1 MRASLRGRL
10 LALAL
15 GATVLV
21 WSATVAVTWIDARHE
36 IDEVMDAHL
45 AQAATLL
52 IVQLSEDLAEI
63 EVEHAPLLHKE
74 ARRVAFQVWKDGEQ
88 LRLHS
93 ENAPNVALGGRE
105 EGFSDR
111 TVDGKGWRV
120 FTAWDPSREH
130 LVYVGERSELRSK
143 LAARMIAAV
152 LAPLLIALPL
162 LALLLWIAVRQGL
175 RPLDSLASEVGTRA
189 PDNLAPL
196 DAGRAPREVIPLIER
211 LNRLFARMAQS
222 LERERRFTAD
232 AAHELRT
239 PVAGIKAQA
248 QVAQLAASAA
258 TRDHALGQVVAG
270 ADRATRLVEQLL
282 TLARLDTADTTAFSV
297 CRLWALAAEVIA
309 DLAPLAAARNVRLEL
324 VDGDDAVVSGIPALL
339 QVLIRNLVD
348 NAVRHGATL
357 VRVAIV
363 SGRHG
368 ATLTVGDD
376 GPGIPEAERAQ
387 VLERFYRL
395 PSAGEGGSGLGLSI
409 VQRIAEIHGAAL
421 TLGAGAGGKGLRVE
435 IAFARPAQSEECQP
449 GRVTG
454 QGRGDS
460 EGSPQTD

>member
-10 LALAL
+10 LGLAL

-21 WSATVAVTWIDARHE
+21 WVATVAVTWVDARHE

-52 IVQLSEDLAEI
+52 IVQLSEDI
-63 EVEHAPLLHKE
+63 EEVETEHAPLLHKD
-74 ARRVAFQVWKDGEQ
+74 ARRVAFQIWQDGER

-93 ENAPNVALGGRE
+93 ENAPNVPLGGRE

-143 LAARMIAAV
+143 LAARMMAGV
-152 LAPLLIALPL
+152 LAPLLVALPL

-175 RPLDSLASEVGTRA
+175 RPLEALAAAVGRRD

-196 DAGRAPREVIPLIER
+196 DVGRAPREVIPLIDQ
-211 LNRLFARMAQS
+211 LNRLFGRIAQS

-239 PVAGIKAQA
+239 PVAAIKAQA
-248 QVAQLAASAA
+248 QVAQMAASAP

-270 ADRATRLVEQLL
+270 ADRASRLVEQLL
-282 TLARLDTADTTAFSV
+282 TLARLDTVDSTAFTA
-297 CRLWALAAEVIA
+297 CGLRALATEVIA
-309 DLAPLAAARNVRLEL
+309 ELTPAAVARNVRLEL
-324 VDGDDAVVSGIPALL
+324 IDGAEATVQGIPGLV
-339 QVLIRNLVD
+339 QGLIRNLVD
-348 NAVRHGATL
+348 NALRHGATL
-357 VRVAIV
+357 VQVQVVPGAD
-363 SGRHG
+363 G
-368 ATLTVGDD
+368 ATLAIVDD
-376 GPGIPEAERAQ
+376 GPGIPDTERAK
-387 VLERFYRL
+387 VLQRFYRL

-409 VQRIAEIHGAAL
+409 VQRIADIHGATLAL
-421 TLGAGAGGKGLRVE
+421 GVGEGGKGLRVDV
-435 IAFARPAQSEECQP
+435 AFPPDHHPAHNQ
-449 GRVTG
+449 
-454 QGRGDS
+454 DA
-460 EGSPQTD
+460 